1 MYCRNCGS
9 VLPDGAKFCTNCGC
23 GLTAD
28 PGQASA
34 GYSCGNVSGRRGR
47 PASYLALSIIVTLY
61 CCIPFGIVSIV
72 YASKVDSCWNNG
84 LEDEAREN
92 SRKARNWALWGMGL
106 VVLFYVIY
114 LLLIA
119 LGVVAAFWTEDFFS
133 SDIYDVMTAYRNF

>member
-1 MYCRNCGS
+1 MFCKNCGTELS
-9 VLPDGAKFCTNCGC
+9 DGARFCPNCGC
-23 GLTAD
+23 DQSSGSAFR
-28 PGQASA
+28 PYGGQA
-34 GYSCGNVSGRRGR
+34 RRDMYGQSK
-47 PASYLALSIIVTLY
+47 PSTYLVLSILVTIF
-61 CCIPFGIVSIV
+61 CCVPFGIIGIV